1 MNNREKKLI
10 IILFGAAFII
20 VNLFLF
26 TSFNTA
32 KQQKKALFSKG
43 AKDLEKMELELDEA
57 DSQIPDRDWLFDN
70 PPVEG
75 THGKVG
81 AELATYTEKS
91 ALSNRVKLKKRPSPQ
106 REDAEESGAYRS
118 ARVKVLGNATDR
130 ELYLWL
136 TDLQDPKQ
144 GRSITQLRISPQR
157 DDATRIVCEL
167 EITQWFTPQI
177 EEEAAVTTN

>member
-1 MNNREKKLI
+1 MSPREKKLV
-10 IILFGAAFII
+10 IILVSAAFII

-26 TSFNTA
+26 TSFNAA
-32 KQQKKALFSKG
+32 KQQKEALLAKG
-43 AKDLEKMELELDEA
+43 SKDLKKMERELEEA
-57 DSQIPDRDWLFDN
+57 DSQIPDRDWLSGN

-75 THGKVG
+75 THGRVG

-91 ALSNRVKLKKRPSPQ
+91 ALRNQVTLKKRPSPQ
-106 REDAEESGAYRS
+106 REDIEETGAYRS
-118 ARVKVLGNATDR
+118 ARVKVVGNAADR

-157 DDATRIVCEL
+157 DDPTRVDCEL
-167 EITQWFTPQI
+167 EVTQWFTPQI
-177 EEEAAVTTN
+177 EQEAVTTN